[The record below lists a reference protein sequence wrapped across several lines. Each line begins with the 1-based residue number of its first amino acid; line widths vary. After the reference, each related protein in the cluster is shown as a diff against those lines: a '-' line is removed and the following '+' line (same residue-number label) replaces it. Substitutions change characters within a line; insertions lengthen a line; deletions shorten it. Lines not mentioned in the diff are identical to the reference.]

1 MDHLFEH
8 VVTIERSTVVVD
20 GAQIKPTALASAVT
34 GVACLIQEEFGRTV
48 DTEAGK
54 QIDVS
59 ATVFFGP
66 GESVQPKS
74 TTDAGDVLLVTTH
87 PRLNGTRYRVI
98 HVSDPSGGSS
108 GYGDH
113 LEAKV
118 SLVR

>member
-8 VVTIERSTVVVD
+8 AVTIERAAIVVS
-20 GAQIKPTALASAVT
+20 GAQIGPADATAFET
-34 GVACLIQEEFGRTV
+34 GVACLIQEEFGRVV

-54 QIDVS
+54 QIDVA

-66 GESVQPKS
+66 GANVQPKS
-74 TTDAGDVLLVTTH
+74 TTDAGDVLLVTNH

-118 SLVR
+118 ALVR